1 MLWIKL
7 LKLVWEVVC
16 LVFRCVVSSETRRN
30 LAHLDI
36 VVLYKQDQTQ
46 SGFMQL
52 SVPPD
57 IILDFLYP
65 DVDIHDA
72 FGSRLSKR
80 LKKD

>member
-1 MLWIKL
+1 MIWIKL
-7 LKLVWEVVC
+7 LKLVWDVVR

-52 SVPPD
+52 SAPPD
-57 IILDFLYP
+57 IILDFLSP
-65 DVDIHDA
+65 EVDIHDA
-72 FGSRLSKR
+72 FGTRF
-80 LKKD
+80 KKN

>member
-36 VVLYKQDQTQ
+36 LVLYKQDQTQ
-46 SGFMQL
+46 SGFTKPN
-52 SVPPD
+52 V
-57 IILDFLYP
+57 ILDFLYP